1 MNSFLIIGVLI
12 LLIVITILVEIQ
24 RFKVLKLNIE
34 KNLPSGALKS
44 NVVSQ
49 EDIKLLLRAYRTL
62 QTNDSQKLK
71 VARIH
76 LKILKEKQSD
86 NSPFE
91 DIIKLITIFITLVG
105 LMITTTLKIPKE
117 TIELLSII
125 KPISEIVLLLMLIVS
140 SVIFISYI
148 FKFSTN
154 RSTELIN
161 IHIVA
166 SDEITSDSELVI
178 NDITPENLNQDNAGI
193 ASSS

>member
-34 KNLPSGALKS
+34 KNLPNGALKS

>member
-1 MNSFLIIGVLI
+1 MI

-34 KNLPSGALKS
+34 KNLPNGALKS

>member
-71 VARIH
+71 VARIY